1 MQILR
6 LSLFLFAFSLSINS
20 FCQITPKS
28 QSIQITG
35 DSTTK
40 EKVIQALVS
49 SGYLIKNV
57 NEYSIQTDFKR
68 MKSWGFDINVSTIN
82 NTYTFNIF
90 WNSSISMYWGSGV
103 STGPQR
109 GKCSYKG
116 MKSSAFKVGFNDLN
130 DLVKSLGYPVTYI
143 L

>member
-1 MQILR
+1 MHFLR
-6 LSLFLFAFSLSINS
+6 LSLFILALALSINS

-40 EKVIQALVS
+40 VKVIQALVS

-57 NEYSIQTDFKR
+57 NEYSIQTDFKK
-68 MKSWGFDINVSTIN
+68 MKSWNFDINVSTIN
-82 NTYTFNIF
+82 DTYTFNIF
-90 WNSSISMYWGSGV
+90 WNSNISVSYGSGI
-103 STGPQR
+103 SSGPQR

-116 MKSSAFKVGFNDLN
+116 MESSAFKVGFNDLN
-130 DLVKSLGYPVTYI
+130 TLVRSLGYPVTYI